1 MCSTI
6 GGFRFKHFAL
16 VCFLTITFSGAVY
29 AQDSPND
36 DSDAEPSP
44 TPQASPST
52 SLEHRFLKHILQD
65 QRVIWTSP
73 FSLHH
78 SDVNWIAPLSVSS
91 AILFATD
98 RRSAGEMT
106 EPGNHRTRL
115 RISADISQGG
125 SLFPV
130 SAIAGTF
137 YLVGRTTHNSRARET
152 GLLSMEALID
162 SGLVTSALKIASQR
176 PRPNVDDA
184 SGEFYDKGSSF
195 PSGHAASAWSVATV
209 IASEYGQHRP
219 LVLVATYGVASA
231 VSMAR
236 YTGQNHFLSDVLVG
250 SAIGYGIGR
259 YVYRAH
265 HDSLVDQS
273 NGPTRHGKLKSKLIP
288 FTFPIYNA
296 AQRSY
301 GLAMSWPL

>member
-1 MCSTI
+1 M
-6 GGFRFKHFAL
+6 F
-16 VCFLTITFSGAVY
+16 
-29 AQDSPND
+29 
-36 DSDAEPSP
+36 
-44 TPQASPST
+44 
-52 SLEHRFLKHILQD
+52 
-65 QRVIWTSP
+65 
-73 FSLHH
+73 
-78 SDVNWIAPLSVSS
+78 
-91 AILFATD
+91 
-98 RRSAGEMT
+98 
-106 EPGNHRTRL
+106 
-115 RISADISQGG
+115 
-125 SLFPV
+125 
-130 SAIAGTF
+130 AIAGTF

-152 GLLSMEALID
+152 GLLSMEALLD

-219 LVLVATYGVASA
+219 LVLVATYGVAAA
-231 VSMAR
+231 VSMSR

-265 HDSLVDQS
+265 HDSLVDQAD
-273 NGPTRHGKLKSKLIP
+273 GPTKHSKLKSKLIP
-288 FTFPIYNA
+288 FTFPIYSG

>member
-1 MCSTI
+1 MRSSIAGYCS
-6 GGFRFKHFAL
+6 RFAI
-16 VCFLTITFSGAVY
+16 VCFLTIVFSGAVH
-29 AQDSPND
+29 AQDSP
-36 DSDAEPSP
+36 SDQADAGP
-44 TPQASPST
+44 TPEASPSP
-52 SLEHRFLKHILQD
+52 SLEHRFLKNILQD
-65 QRVIWTSP
+65 QRAIWTAP

-78 SDVNWIAPLSVSS
+78 SDVNWIAPLTVSS

-98 RRSAGEMT
+98 RRSAGELA
-106 EPGNHRTRL
+106 ELGDHQTRL
-115 RISADISQGG
+115 RISADISRGG
-125 SLFPV
+125 SFYTT

-162 SGLVTSALKIASQR
+162 SGLVTSALKTASQR
-176 PRPNVDDA
+176 QRPTVDDA

-195 PSGHAASAWSVATV
+195 PSGHAACAWSLATV
-209 IASEYGQHRP
+209 VASEYGQHRP
-219 LVLVATYGVASA
+219 LVHFGIYGLAAA

-265 HDSLVDQS
+265 HDPSVDQA
-273 NGPTRHGKLKSKLIP
+273 NGPTRRGKLKSKLIP
-288 FTFPIYNA
+288 FTFPIYSG

-301 GLAMSWPL
+301 GLAMSWSL

>member
-1 MCSTI
+1 M
-6 GGFRFKHFAL
+6 
-16 VCFLTITFSGAVY
+16 Y
-29 AQDSPND
+29 AQDSPSED
-36 DSDAEPSP
+36 PDAEPSP

-52 SLEHRFLKHILQD
+52 SLEHRFLKNIIQD
-65 QRVIWTSP
+65 QRAIWTAP

-125 SLFPV
+125 SFFPV

-137 YLVGRTTHNSRARET
+137 YLVGRTTHDSRARET
-152 GLLSMEALID
+152 GLLSMEALLD
-162 SGLVTSALKIASQR
+162 SGLVTSALKVASQR

-209 IASEYGQHRP
+209 IASEYGPHRP
-219 LVLVATYGVASA
+219 LVLVATYGLATA
-231 VSMAR
+231 VSMSR
-236 YTGQNHFLSDVLVG
+236 YTGQNHFLSDVLAG

-265 HDSLVDQS
+265 HDSLVDQAD
-273 NGPTRHGKLKSKLIP
+273 GPTRHSKLKSKLIP
-288 FTFPIYNA
+288 FTFPVYNA
-296 AQRSY
+296 AQRTY
-301 GLAMSWPL
+301 GLALSWPL